1 MKTRKQHM
9 IEYNENYS
17 NIPKDYQ
24 ERLDYLKS
32 KYKIVN
38 IQKMQAEIELLK
50 EYRAKTKS
58 ISFVLYE
65 IPQTSH
71 RGKARTFSRNNK
83 LLTQIYVPNAKANK
97 NYMTEFI
104 QSTFD
109 SVKLICTEME
119 IDIVFYLPTPVSL
132 SNSQKIYCEEGL
144 IRPMIKPDVDNV
156 SKAYMDMCT
165 SNLFLDDALVTDLHI
180 SKRYSIKPRVEV
192 TIRYY
197 EDLPTSNIYR
207 QITNSKF
214 FKDNIDKFQIP
225 DIVLSNEK
233 IRRKMKWLETKSK

>member
-17 NIPKDYQ
+17 KIPKDYQ
-24 ERLDYLKS
+24 ERLEYIKS
-32 KYKIVN
+32 KYKITN
-38 IQKMQAEIELLK
+38 IRKMEAETLLLK
-50 EYRAKTKS
+50 EYREKTKS
-58 ISFVLYE
+58 ISFILYE

-83 LLTQIYVPNAKANK
+83 LFTQIYVPNAKANK
-97 NYMTEFI
+97 NYMTEFVHTAFE
-104 QSTFD
+104 SM
-109 SVKLICTEME
+109 KLICTEME
-119 IDIVFYLPTPVSL
+119 MDIVFYLPTPVSL
-132 SNSQKIYCEEGL
+132 SHSQILHCEEGL

-165 SNLFLDDALVTDLHI
+165 SNLFLDDALVTDIHI
-180 SKRYSIKPRVEV
+180 SKRYSIKPRVEI

-197 EDLPTSNIYR
+197 EDIPTSNIYR
-207 QITNSKF
+207 NITNSKF
-214 FKDNIDKFQIP
+214 FKDNIDKFQMP

-233 IRRKMKWLETKSK
+233 IRRKLKWMETKLK

>member
-38 IQKMQAEIELLK
+38 IQKMQAERELLK
-50 EYRAKTKS
+50 EYRTKTKS
-58 ISFVLYE
+58 ISFILYE

-104 QSTFD
+104 HSTFD

-119 IDIVFYLPTPVSL
+119 IDIIFYLPTPVSL
-132 SNSQKIYCEEGL
+132 SNSHKIYCEEGL

-207 QITNSKF
+207 QVTNSKF

-233 IRRKMKWLETKSK
+233 IRRKMKWLETKLK

>member
-104 QSTFD
+104 LSTFD

-119 IDIVFYLPTPVSL
+119 IDIIFYLPTPVSL

>member
-58 ISFVLYE
+58 ISFILYE

>member
-17 NIPKDYQ
+17 NIPIDYQ
-24 ERLDYLKS
+24 ERLEYLKS
-32 KYKIVN
+32 KYKISN
-38 IQKMQAEIELLK
+38 IQKMNTEINLLSQ
-50 EYRAKTKS
+50 YREKYKT

-71 RGKARTFSRNNK
+71 RGKARTFNRNNK

-97 NYMTEFI
+97 NFMT
-104 QSTFD
+104 TFVHD
-109 SVKLICTEME
+109 TFESIKLICTEME
-119 IDIVFYLPTPVSL
+119 MAIVFYLPTPKSF
-132 SNSQKIYCEEGL
+132 SNTQKFYCEKGL

-180 SKRYSIKPRVEV
+180 SKRYSIKPRVEI
-192 TIRYY
+192 TIKYF
-197 EDLPTSNIYR
+197 EDIPTSNIYR
-207 QITNSKF
+207 NITNSKF

-225 DIVLSNEK
+225 DIVLSK
-233 IRRKMKWLETKSK
+233 KLGG

>member
-119 IDIVFYLPTPVSL
+119 INIVFYLPTPVSL

>member
-24 ERLDYLKS
+24 ERLEYLKS

-119 IDIVFYLPTPVSL
+119 IDIIFYLPTPVSL

>member
-38 IQKMQAEIELLK
+38 IQKMQAERELLK
-50 EYRAKTKS
+50 EYRTKTKS
-58 ISFVLYE
+58 ISFILYE

-104 QSTFD
+104 HSAFD

-132 SNSQKIYCEEGL
+132 SNSHKIYCEEGL

>member
-119 IDIVFYLPTPVSL
+119 IDIIFYLPTPVSL

-156 SKAYMDMCT
+156 SKAYIDMCT

>member
-24 ERLDYLKS
+24 ERLEYLKS

-38 IQKMQAEIELLK
+38 IQKMQAERELLK
-50 EYRAKTKS
+50 EYRAKTKI

-104 QSTFD
+104 HSTFD

-132 SNSQKIYCEEGL
+132 SNSHKIYCEEGL

>member
-1 MKTRKQHM
+1 
-9 IEYNENYS
+9 
-17 NIPKDYQ
+17 
-24 ERLDYLKS
+24 
-32 KYKIVN
+32 
-38 IQKMQAEIELLK
+38 
-50 EYRAKTKS
+50 
-58 ISFVLYE
+58 
-65 IPQTSH
+65 
-71 RGKARTFSRNNK
+71 
-83 LLTQIYVPNAKANK
+83 
-97 NYMTEFI
+97 
-104 QSTFD
+104 
-109 SVKLICTEME
+109 
-119 IDIVFYLPTPVSL
+119 
-132 SNSQKIYCEEGL
+132 
-144 IRPMIKPDVDNV
+144 MIKPDVDNV

>member
-119 IDIVFYLPTPVSL
+119 IDIIFYLPTPVSL